1 MTLRLDSLIPSCASV
16 SRLGGWT
23 DGWMD
28 ERVDRWPVCWRR
40 EGRRG
45 WSELLLEMEKKNKGD
60 INLAQRSLSAPVFPP
75 RGSGAARLSGGTGKT
90 R

>member
-16 SRLGGWT
+16 SRLGGWI

-28 ERVDRWPVCWRR
+28 ERADRWPVWWRR
-40 EGRRG
+40 EGRGG
-45 WSELLLEMEKKNKGD
+45 WSELVLEMEKKNKGH
-60 INLAQRSLSAPVFPP
+60 INLARRSLSAPVSPP
-75 RGSGAARLSGGTGKT
+75 RGSGAARPSGGARET